1 MGLLLL
7 VRGVGVEV
15 LLLAGAYDADDAISA
30 GQRHWS
36 LVLWNPWFVVGGV
49 AFLLAALGRARTR
62 PTLRGGRR
70 WARGRG

>member
-1 MGLLLL
+1 
-7 VRGVGVEV
+7 V
-15 LLLAGAYDADDAISA
+15 LMLAGAYEGNDAISA
-30 GQRHWS
+30 SQQHWS

-49 AFLLAALGRARTR
+49 AFLLAALGHPRTR